1 MALDRAEIKD
11 VAEAIALEI
20 VRAQHRYALTFR
32 QPKTVAEGIRE
43 SMGEELTAANWYR
56 ERAQNSIA
64 KGDPV
69 TADLYE
75 HIAGEE
81 DAHYRDF
88 NDRLGEIGEYG
99 GPIPA

>member
-20 VRAQHRYALTFR
+20 VRAQHRYPLTY
-32 QPKTVAEGIRE
+32 QHPPTVAEGIRE
-43 SMGEELTAANWYR
+43 SMAEELTAANWYR

-81 DAHYRDF
+81 DEHYGEF
-88 NDRLGEIGEYG
+88 NGRLREIGEYG